1 MRVCFYFILNP
12 LTSRTGFNT
21 MRVHLFMGGEKR
33 MGEYKV
39 KKVLNNNVL
48 IGSHESFGEVVLI
61 GKGIGFSRR
70 PGQPIDSNLVE
81 KLFVLKNEKEQE
93 NYIKLMPFVDNE
105 LLEAII
111 SSIQLIKQR
120 ANSMLN
126 EHIHVALTDHLM
138 FAITRLKKGME
149 MKNPFLIETK
159 TLYPFEYEI
168 AHEVVNLIG
177 ERTGIY
183 LPEGE
188 IGFIA
193 LHVHSAVMNRDLS
206 EVNQHSQLVTH
217 LVNMI
222 EEQLDIKIDKDSID
236 YMRLVRH
243 IRFTIERVNKG
254 EVVEEPE
261 KITSLL
267 KEEYPV
273 CYNLSW
279 KLIKVM
285 QQTLKKPVFN
295 AEAVYLTMHLQRL
308 QKKIN

>member
-1 MRVCFYFILNP
+1 
-12 LTSRTGFNT
+12 
-21 MRVHLFMGGEKR
+21 

-61 GKGIGFSRR
+61 GKGIGFSRKS
-70 PGQPIDSNLVE
+70 GQPIDSALVE

-105 LLEAII
+105 LLETII

-168 AHEVVNLIG
+168 ASEVVNLIG
-177 ERTGIY
+177 QRTGIY

-285 QQTLKKPVFN
+285 QQSLKKPVFN

>member
-1 MRVCFYFILNP
+1 
-12 LTSRTGFNT
+12 
-21 MRVHLFMGGEKR
+21 

-61 GKGIGFSRR
+61 GKGIGFSRKS
-70 PGQPIDSNLVE
+70 GQPIDSALVE

-105 LLEAII
+105 LLETII

-149 MKNPFLIETK
+149 MKNPFLVETK

-168 AHEVVNLIG
+168 ASEVVNLIG
-177 ERTGIY
+177 QRTGIY
-183 LPEGE
+183 LPQGE

-285 QQTLKKPVFN
+285 QQSLKKPVFN